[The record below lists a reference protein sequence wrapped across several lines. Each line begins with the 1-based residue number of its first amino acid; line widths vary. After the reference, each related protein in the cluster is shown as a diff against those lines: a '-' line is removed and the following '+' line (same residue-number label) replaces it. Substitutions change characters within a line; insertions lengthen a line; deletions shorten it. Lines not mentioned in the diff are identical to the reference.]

1 VPKTNQNTIHTELTR
16 TDRQTDIWKEKKV
29 KNVATV
35 VAAENTDVIWLKK
48 VMYSYN

>member
-1 VPKTNQNTIHTELTR
+1 
-16 TDRQTDIWKEKKV
+16 V

-48 VMYSYN
+48 VMYSYRHTFSTNDMHRWKIIFFC